1 MQNSRDETWAVRPS
15 ITRACTVLWQLP
27 QRLVT
32 CSTWHGHVW
41 NPVRCYLWVQ
51 AERAKPSMQQPVKEG
66 LPVAPT
72 LLKFLPPPGFEHFAQ
87 KTLTANA
94 RNGESHR
101 CSRNGAEQPDRGG
114 QTSPSD
120 TGLISSA
127 ACPEAAGTDIA
138 DYIVKI
144 IRTEAGA
151 EGMVQCLA
159 SASSLGLAVAVAAV
173 LPELPDL
180 ACDAHASKVLIA
192 LLEHCRDV
200 SQYRVRLVQRLRGH
214 LLKLTKDKTGCV
226 VLQRMLDIA
235 AVELQSCL
243 PLELRGKVLACS
255 QHLHGN
261 FVLQRCVEGHA
272 ASIATHIYACRILQR
287 LVERCP
293 SHPEMPELLQSILQP
308 MDQLERLCKDPYG
321 NNVIRSLL
329 LRGSGTAARFVIN
342 AISTDVLK
350 FSRNRHSSLV
360 VERCIMVS
368 SDERQEE
375 FGCERAALMG
385 ALLLDG
391 SGGSNPAFLQLM
403 LDRFGNYIAQ
413 RVIECCQG
421 TEALR
426 VEQLL
431 HRSWAKLQN
440 SSNGRHIIA
449 AARKRF
455 GGGEMSFTNL
465 KLLDHRS
472 FSIGFKS
479 LAAKNALRQ
488 TPGLTRY
495 RIPVMC
501 WEIGDSLALA
511 HCHSCGCHAHGGSG
525 HLCLSGILAKH
536 YAGLLQSRF
545 KV

>member
-1 MQNSRDETWAVRPS
+1 
-15 ITRACTVLWQLP
+15 
-27 QRLVT
+27 
-32 CSTWHGHVW
+32 
-41 NPVRCYLWVQ
+41 
-51 AERAKPSMQQPVKEG
+51 MQQPIKE

-94 RNGESHR
+94 RSGESHR

-173 LPELPDL
+173 LPELPEL

-226 VLQRMLDIA
+226 VMQRMLDVA

-261 FVLQRCVEGHA
+261 FVLQRCVEVFPPESLSFLILELKGHA
-272 ASIATHIYACRILQR
+272 ASVATHIYACRILQR

-391 SGGSNPAFLQLM
+391 SGGSNPAFAQLM

-455 GGGEMSFTNL
+455 GGGEMVAT
-465 KLLDHRS
+465 
-472 FSIGFKS
+472 IS
-479 LAAKNALRQ
+479 L
-488 TPGLTRY
+488 
-495 RIPVMC
+495 
-501 WEIGDSLALA
+501 
-511 HCHSCGCHAHGGSG
+511 
-525 HLCLSGILAKH
+525 
-536 YAGLLQSRF
+536 
-545 KV
+545 